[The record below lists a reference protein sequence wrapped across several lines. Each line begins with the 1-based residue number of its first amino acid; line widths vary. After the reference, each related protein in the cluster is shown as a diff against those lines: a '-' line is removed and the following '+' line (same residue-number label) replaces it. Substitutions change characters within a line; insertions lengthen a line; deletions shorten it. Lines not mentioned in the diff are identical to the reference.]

1 MPVTVAVPA
10 LVAARKMLPEA
21 GTLPPSVAWTWM
33 LLIVM
38 LLIWPTPLAV
48 MFRVT
53 FVAVTEIL
61 LTKSSLPPEPET
73 LLEVAEPTPGL
84 NCQPAGA
91 VRMRGVL
98 LWTGKSLLACSRM
111 TMLPRVVKAGVATL
125 AALSAEMLVPPVPAV
140 TGLALTVW
148 VKLAE
153 VLLLKPV
160 SPLYT
165 AVTVGVVWE
174 SHECGGV

>member
-91 VRMRGVL
+91 VRMRGGL
-98 LWTGKSLLACSRM
+98 LWTGKS
-111 TMLPRVVKAGVATL
+111 MLPRVVKAGVAPL

-160 SPLYT
+160 SPLYA
-165 AVTVGVVWE
+165 AVTV
-174 SHECGGV
+174 